1 MSRPEESDLIN
12 RQHQELLA
20 EIERLKAEKIQL
32 QFQFLQDYKEKLENE
47 IEFQRKR
54 LEKLEEDNARLNERN
69 HLLSIKLSQDE
80 QFFKLFDNLL
90 KTMSQS
96 SDSSQKI
103 SVGGDFNITATQ
115 SVVNLRDSVGAV
127 NNAIEQIPG
136 ADSREGEDLKRL
148 LQELTTAIELEAS
161 LDDEEK
167 AEAVNQV
174 KKIAQAAQKPED
186 QGLNAKAKRAVGFLE
201 TLAKGVE
208 PAGKLAQ
215 TCAKALPWIIGLF
228 P

>member
-1 MSRPEESDLIN
+1 MDREES
-12 RQHQELLA
+12 QPAMPAPGESWWLL
-20 EIERLKAEKIQL
+20 EVQKLKIEALEAQL
-32 QFQFLQDYKEKLENE
+32 GA
-47 IEFQRKR
+47 
-54 LEKLEEDNARLNERN
+54 LEEKARILASQNEYLQRQNQILLDKISQEQSLILYINNAM
-69 HLLSIKLSQDE
+69 
-80 QFFKLFDNLL
+80 
-90 KTMSQS
+90 TQS

-103 SVGGDFNITATQ
+103 SVGGDFNITANQ

-127 NNAIEQIPG
+127 NNAIAEIPG

-208 PAGKLAQ
+208 PSGKLAQ
-215 TCAKALPWIIGLF
+215 TCAKALPWIVG
-228 P
+228 